1 MYFISLHPLPNP
13 ALCYLNFSF
22 KDEENRHEPINFY
35 CVVAESCPS
44 LCHPMDCSLPSMEFS
59 GQEYCSGL
67 PFPSP
72 GHVPNPEMELVLGF
86 FTAEPQGKPKHIN
99 NKPNSYRCKYQC
111 LNLAGF
117 VVTKRNRDE
126 LDRVTAPKRQSR
138 VCAYM
143 YTHICT
149 HACVAGQDI
158 TSLVTSS

>member
-1 MYFISLHPLPNP
+1 MLFQ
-13 ALCYLNFSF
+13 FFF
-22 KDEENRHEPINFY
+22 KDEEKGHGHINFR
-35 CVVAESCPS
+35 CLVAESCPS
-44 LCHPMDCSLPSMEFS
+44 LCHPMDYSLPPMEFS
-59 GQEYCSGL
+59 RQEYHSGL

-72 GHVPNPEMELVLGF
+72 SHVPNPEIKLALGF
-86 FTAEPQGKPKHIN
+86 FMAEAHGKLDHLT

-143 YTHICT
+143 YTHTCT
-149 HACVAGQDI
+149 HACVAGQNI